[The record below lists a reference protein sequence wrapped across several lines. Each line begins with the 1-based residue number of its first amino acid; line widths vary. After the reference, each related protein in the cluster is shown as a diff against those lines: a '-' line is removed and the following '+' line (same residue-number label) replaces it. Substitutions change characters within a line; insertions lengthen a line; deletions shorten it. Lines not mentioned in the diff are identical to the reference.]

1 MSGVA
6 ASARGRHHVGMR
18 TDAVADRVER
28 LALEPADPD
37 AFFSA
42 LLDVLA
48 EAGTT
53 PAGACYH
60 LTDPAT
66 GLFTWTGARGELP
79 GDFASAVRNEY
90 EQDDVGKYRE
100 LARRSAPVAS
110 LLDETDGRPE
120 ASARFREQLRPDGF
134 ADELRLAFADGYGR
148 WGSMGLFAD
157 RAFTPAE
164 VALAARLVPIVSR
177 ALRLGAAV
185 AAAQARPEPGGFVV
199 LDADDHVVARDERAG
214 ELLGGEAET
223 GMLPGVLHVVAAAA
237 RARGRATSSTLG
249 AAGAWLEVEASRLV
263 DGVGVALAVR
273 PAPPPSLLELRLRA
287 AGLTER
293 ERQIALAVLRGDD
306 TKAIAGAL
314 HLSPWT
320 VQDHLKAIFEK
331 TGVRSRREFAGR
343 WALAAA

>member
-1 MSGVA
+1 MRPDA
-6 ASARGRHHVGMR
+6 AV
-18 TDAVADRVER
+18 DRVER
-28 LALEPADPD
+28 LALEPSDPD
-37 AFFSA
+37 AFFAA
-42 LLDVLA
+42 LLDVLGA
-48 EAGTT
+48 AGTDT
-53 PAGACYH
+53 VGACYH

-66 GLFTWTGARGELP
+66 GLFTWTGSRGELP
-79 GDFASAVRNEY
+79 GDFATAVRNEY
-90 EQDDVGKYRE
+90 EQDDVGKYRD
-100 LARRSAPVAS
+100 LARRGVRAAS
-110 LLDETDGRPE
+110 LLDETGGRPE
-120 ASARFREQLRPDGF
+120 LSARFCEQLRPDGF
-134 ADELRLAFADGYGR
+134 TDELRLAFADGYGR

-157 RAFTPAE
+157 RQFTPAE
-164 VALAARLVPIVSR
+164 VALAARLVPIVAR

-185 AAAQARPEPGGFVV
+185 AAAQAPREAGGFVL
-199 LDADDHVVARDERAG
+199 LDADDHVVTRDERAG
-214 ELLGGEAET
+214 ELLGAEAET
-223 GMLPGVLHVVAAAA
+223 GALPGVLHVVAAAA
-237 RARGRATSSTLG
+237 RMRGRAASSMLG
-249 AAGAWLEVEASRLV
+249 AGGSWLEVEASRLV
-263 DGVGVALAVR
+263 DGGGVALALR